1 MPGAQV
7 CFRPDGESGFLHALV
22 ELKQMR
28 MTRADANPNDFRRT
42 FRWKFAEAFDRE
54 KERAE
59 LDRAEFFAQG
69 KIDIFRH
76 IGEETE
82 SEVHL
87 IAGGPPRSGNVRV
100 KIDQYFFD
108 GCREIDRNE
117 EALGL
122 QL

>member
-1 MPGAQV
+1 MPWTQV
-7 CFRPDGESGFLHALV
+7 RFECDGEGSFLHAFV
-22 ELKQMR
+22 ELKQVR
-28 MTRADANPNDFRRT
+28 MTRADTDPDNFRRT
-42 FRWKFAEAFDRE
+42 FRWKFSKAFDRE

-117 EALGL
+117 EAL
-122 QL
+122 